1 MIPLTVNPTVE
12 ILLDDKN
19 NIVGIATNIAPIEEM
34 TVNVT
39 TSQRLFDGAA
49 LGKSFVTGATP
60 KQ

>member
-1 MIPLTVNPTVE
+1 
-12 ILLDDKN
+12 
-19 NIVGIATNIAPIEEM
+19 M